1 MPTGQ
6 SSTILPPLRRALLLR
21 DRAGLS
27 DGRLL
32 GSFVER
38 QDEAAFEAL
47 VRRHGP
53 MVLGVCRRVLASAHD
68 ADAAFLGLA
77 RKAASVAPR
86 ELVCNWLYGVA
97 RRTALCA
104 RAAQRRRRAR
114 EKQVKA
120 MPHPTVEPDA
130 AWQELPALLDHELGR
145 LPALYRAPVVLC
157 DLEGRSRKEAARR
170 LGVPEGT
177 LSSRLATARR
187 LLAARLARRGL
198 ALSGG
203 ALATVLAT
211 KAAAGV
217 PPTLGVST
225 VKAATAFAAGS
236 AAGVASAK
244 VVALAGGAL
253 KAMSMSKLTTAMLV
267 VLVASALGTGTAW
280 FAHQALAGK
289 PPDKAVTDEGKK
301 AVAEVKA
308 VIKAVDPRGG
318 TLTVHPGKELSE
330 EKVFRLARGARVF
343 LDDGTG
349 DRLGFQEGKL
359 ADLAEGTPVILRLDE
374 GEKVVRLWAEGPTV
388 QGVLKS
394 ADAARGTVTATVQL
408 NKGAPAEDRTFA
420 VARTAKLSQ
429 EDGKGKDG
437 TPKEK
442 GLADL
447 PAGAVVFLR
456 LSADR
461 KVVGSI
467 RAEGQTVPGVVKA
480 VDAGRGRVTVTV
492 QAKGEPEEDR
502 TFPLG
507 KEAQV
512 SIADG
517 KKKDKEPGRLADV
530 PVGATVTVRLSVDQT
545 AVVTLQAEGATVHGE
560 VTAVDAARHTIT
572 LRHKGE
578 ADRTYPV
585 SKGVAVLLDGKGG
598 KKLADVPVE
607 AAVEMKLLVDQKTVS
622 EIHASGP
629 TVHGTVSGNA
639 GEGSLTLS
647 TKEGD
652 TTYTVAKGALV
663 LIEEKRRGKLA
674 DLIDGTAARLRLSAD
689 RSEVLEIWAE
699 GPSFKGAVKAV
710 DTDKGTIT
718 LTIGAKGGVGGEDK
732 DFKLAKDTVLTESSG
747 APLKLADLK
756 VETEVVLRLSLDQKA
771 AARITVAAE

>member
-1 MPTGQ
+1 V
-6 SSTILPPLRRALLLR
+6 LLR
-21 DRAGLS
+21 DGAGLS

-38 QDEAAFEAL
+38 HDEAAFEAL

-53 MVLGVCRRVLASAHD
+53 MVLGVCRRILGSTHD
-68 ADAAFLGLA
+68 AEDAFQATFLVLA
-77 RKAASVAPR
+77 RKAASVSPR
-86 ELVCNWLYGVA
+86 ELVGNWLYGVA
-97 RRTALCA
+97 QRTALCA
-104 RAAQRRRRAR
+104 RAAQRRRRSR

-120 MPHPTVEPDA
+120 MPHPTTEPDA
-130 AWQELPALLDHELGR
+130 AWQELQALLDQELSR
-145 LPALYRAPVVLC
+145 LPVLYWAPLVLC
-157 DLEGRSRKEAARR
+157 DLEGRSRKEVARH

-217 PPTLGVST
+217 PPTLVVST

-236 AAGVASAK
+236 AAAGVVSAK

-253 KAMSMSKLTTAMLV
+253 KAMSMSKLTTAILV
-267 VLVASALGTGTAW
+267 VLVASALGTGAGW

-289 PPDKAVTDEGKK
+289 PPDKAVKDEGKK

-349 DRLGFQEGKL
+349 DRLGFEEGKV

-394 ADAARGTVTATVQL
+394 ADAARGTVMATVQL
-408 NKGAPAEDRTFA
+408 TKGAPAEDRTFA
-420 VARTAKLSQ
+420 VAPTAKLSL

-461 KVVGSI
+461 KVVGNI
-467 RAEGQTVPGVVKA
+467 RAEGQTVTGVVKA
-480 VDAGRGRVTVTV
+480 VDAGKGTVTVTV

-502 TFPLG
+502 TFPLA

-530 PVGATVTVRLSVDQT
+530 PVGATITLRLSVDQT
-545 AVVTLQAEGATVHGE
+545 AVVALQAEGATVHGA

-572 LRHKGE
+572 LSHKGE

-585 SKGVAVLLDGKGG
+585 SKGVAVFLDGKGG

-607 AAVEMKLLVDQKTVS
+607 AAVEMKLLVDQKTVR

-652 TTYTVAKGALV
+652 TTYTVAKGALI
-663 LIEEKRRGKLA
+663 LIEEKRRGKLT
-674 DLIDGTAARLRLSAD
+674 DLIDGTAARIRLSAD

-699 GPSFKGAVKAV
+699 GPSFKGTVKAV

-732 DFKLAKDTVLTESSG
+732 DFKLAKDAVLTESSG

-756 VETEVVLRLSLDQKA
+756 VDTEVVLRLSLDQKA